1 MPDTH
6 TQKVRRDRENLP
18 VSFSIL
24 FKPMSVFFQRVW
36 DKDFL
41 PFYVKSEW
49 NRKKWRNI
57 QYNRRWTKGRK
68 TRHYRPGYGHYHH
81 DSGSDLIRRVGLRTI
96 LFSFSNLASGNTFQ
110 ADAKFVA
117 NCLFS
122 HFRNSSPI
130 LSLRDATL
138 YHISALNY
146 QQF

>member
-6 TQKVRRDRENLP
+6 THRKSGETEKIFLSLFQSYSNLW
-18 VSFSIL
+18 VCFS
-24 FKPMSVFFQRVW
+24 
-36 DKDFL
+36 
-41 PFYVKSEW
+41 SEF
-49 NRKKWRNI
+49 
-57 QYNRRWTKGRK
+57 WTKTSLLRQKWVEQKEMQHHLTQQTVDEGQK
-68 TRHYRPGYGHYHH
+68 TRQYRPGYGHYYH
-81 DSGSDLIRRVGLRTI
+81 DSGSDLIQGVGLRTI

-122 HFRNSSPI
+122 HFRNSSSI
-130 LSLRDATL
+130 ISLRDATL